1 MRTTA
6 QPSLGS
12 SGVGGHPNAMSHE
25 AYTVI
30 ASPIVEASE
39 ALEASILAEQY
50 EYNNV
55 GLASKSLSKQ
65 TRTLVYTLVGML
77 TLFVVGVSVS
87 VVLTRQEATSTV
99 ITLAPSVA
107 PSASPSLCCGG
118 AVLYYQRT
126 LLDETARI
134 PFQH

>member
-55 GLASKSLSKQ
+55 VLAFPNKPESLF
-65 TRTLVYTLVGML
+65 TLWWV
-77 TLFVVGVSVS
+77 
-87 VVLTRQEATSTV
+87 
-99 ITLAPSVA
+99 
-107 PSASPSLCCGG
+107 C
-118 AVLYYQRT
+118 
-126 LLDETARI
+126 
-134 PFQH
+134 